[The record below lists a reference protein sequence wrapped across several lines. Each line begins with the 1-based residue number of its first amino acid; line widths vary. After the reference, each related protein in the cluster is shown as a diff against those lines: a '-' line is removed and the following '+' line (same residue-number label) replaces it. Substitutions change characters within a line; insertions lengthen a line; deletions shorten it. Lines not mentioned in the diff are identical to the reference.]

1 MFEFEEG
8 AEDGFSVNCAEV
20 VKSKDCLAV
29 TRLLAAD
36 LLAKPYLKVGDWM
49 QSVSDADL
57 QTLINGAE
65 PDENDEYKLEDILL
79 VVMMLRQAEGLAPL
93 KGEED
98 FRKACGQLVTLMVI
112 ESLNRKGLVKV
123 YHENMSFGDDMGDKI
138 VVEKI

>member
-8 AEDGFSVNCAEV
+8 AEDGYTVNCAEV

-36 LLAKPYLKVGDWM
+36 LIAKPYLQVGDWIKN
-49 QSVSDADL
+49 VSDTDL

-79 VVMMLRQAEGLAPL
+79 VVMMLRQAEGLAPM
-93 KGEED
+93 KDDEE
-98 FRKACGQLVTLMVI
+98 FRAGCGQLVTLLVI
-112 ESLNRKGLVKV
+112 ESLHRKGLVRAF
-123 YHENMSFGDDMGDKI
+123 HENMSFGDDMGDKI